1 VYPDVANLIAFTAMG
16 MILPD
21 WLMTMRLAV
30 SSTRSMLETLP
41 TSGGGLLVGD
51 ALAPAGLE
59 AELVDA
65 GAFAVAVLRDRE
77 DEVRTK
83 FPKWDPSKINPE
95 KVACFSSPNPDHQ
108 LTSFHQ
114 QSTTTSPRPT
124 TRFHQNPHQKQG
136 PTTPK
141 KSLQSR
147 RGFGSF
153 GRMRR
158 RLLRPGLRARGPTSP
173 QSAQALRLRRMVH
186 GRPKTAARKFSL
198 EKYRFA

>member
-1 VYPDVANLIAFTAMG
+1 LHPQPSLEAESAIYGIGINVYPDVANLIAFTAMG

-83 FPKWDPSKINPE
+83 FPKWESLKNKSGKSGMFFEPE
-95 KVACFSSPNPDHQ
+95 S
-108 LTSFHQ
+108 
-114 QSTTTSPRPT
+114 
-124 TRFHQNPHQKQG
+124 
-136 PTTPK
+136 
-141 KSLQSR
+141 
-147 RGFGSF
+147 
-153 GRMRR
+153 
-158 RLLRPGLRARGPTSP
+158 
-173 QSAQALRLRRMVH
+173 
-186 GRPKTAARKFSL
+186 
-198 EKYRFA
+198 